1 LSIHYERI
9 YGFSKKKEEE
19 AAFVGRRCVITE
31 KPFQISTD
39 EWRNAPT

>member
-1 LSIHYERI
+1 MKEFM
-9 YGFSKKKEEE
+9 GFLTKKKKKKP
-19 AAFVGRRCVITE
+19 AFVGRGCVITE